1 MLTLAW
7 ANLMHR
13 KLRTALS
20 VLAVGI
26 GIALLLVSKGLA
38 NGSIAEV
45 NQRMQ
50 SVDAQLVVMP
60 AQDNVLFTNGAP
72 FSGIFERLLAREA
85 DDRGPLATAVI
96 PVFFAQVRMGGQQ
109 QRLFGIDPHQM
120 SLFLGSRRVL
130 EGRAFDQALSMAER
144 VAERRRSAAHIT
156 ANQPPAATQ
165 AADRDAP
172 ATAELVE
179 QERLD
184 PEFLAAGSELVID
197 DRLRRVGELDRAV
210 GAERPYRIGDE
221 VRVMGHAFR
230 IVGIVEAGVAGRV
243 FAPIQTLREILNGGD
258 NWSTMFFIKLRA
270 DVDPVAAADRFQA
283 VLPPEA
289 RVELKTEYGK
299 LLHESFAQVNTYMTA
314 SSGLALVVCFLF
326 ILLTMYTMVLE
337 RTREIGILKALGMTR
352 LGLLSMSISEALVVS
367 GAGVLTGIALA
378 YAARYVLS
386 IVRPL
391 LTVELPLGMLAAAA
405 VLAVIGGGLSALYPG
420 YRAARLEPAIA
431 LSCE

>member
-50 SVDAQLVVMP
+50 SVDAQLVVLP
-60 AQDNVLFTNGAP
+60 AQENILFTNGAP
-72 FSGIFERLLAREA
+72 FPGIFERLIARQSDE
-85 DDRGPLATAVI
+85 RGPLASAVI

-109 QRLFGIDPHQM
+109 QRLFGIDPRQM
-120 SLFLGSRRVL
+120 KLFLGSRRVL
-130 EGRAFDQALSMAER
+130 EGRAFDQAFSMADKISDLRRPTSQVVE
-144 VAERRRSAAHIT
+144 AE
-156 ANQPPAATQ
+156 PLPAKI
-165 AADRDAP
+165 
-172 ATAELVE
+172 
-179 QERLD
+179 
-184 PEFLAAGSELVID
+184 LAAGSELVID
-197 DRLRRVGELDRAV
+197 DRLRRVGEFDPAT
-210 GAERPYRIGDE
+210 GGNRPYQIGDE
-221 VRVMGHAFR
+221 IRVMGRAFR

-243 FAPIQTLREILNGGD
+243 FAPIQTLREILNGGEP
-258 NWSTMFFIKLRA
+258 WSTMFFLKLRP
-270 DVDPVAAADRFQA
+270 DVDPVAAADRFQT
-283 VLPPEA
+283 VLGQQA
-289 RVELKTEYGK
+289 RVELKSEYGK
-299 LLHESFAQVNTYMTA
+299 LLHESFAQINTYMTA

-367 GAGVLTGIALA
+367 SAGVLTGIGLA

-386 IVRPL
+386 ILRPL
-391 LTVELPLGMLAAAA
+391 LTVDLPWGMLVAAAA
-405 VLAVIGGGLSALYPG
+405 LAVVGGGLSALYPG
-420 YRAARLEPAIA
+420 YRAARLEPAVA

>member
-50 SVDAQLVVMP
+50 TVDAQLVVLP
-60 AQDNVLFTNGAP
+60 AQENILFTNGAP
-72 FSGIFERLLAREA
+72 FPGIFERLIARQCDE
-85 DDRGPLATAVI
+85 RGPLASAVI

-109 QRLFGIDPHQM
+109 QRLFGIDPRQM
-120 SLFLGSRRVL
+120 NLFLGSRRVL
-130 EGRAFDQALSMAER
+130 EGRPFDQAFSMAEK
-144 VAERRRSAAHIT
+144 
-156 ANQPPAATQ
+156 
-165 AADRDAP
+165 
-172 ATAELVE
+172 TAELRRPTTQVVE
-179 QERLD
+179 AEPLPAQVLT
-184 PEFLAAGSELVID
+184 AGSELVID
-197 DRLRRVGELDRAV
+197 DRLRRVGEFDPV
-210 GAERPYRIGDE
+210 TGGNRPYRIGDE
-221 VRVMGHAFR
+221 IRVMGRGFR
-230 IVGIVEAGVAGRV
+230 IVGIVETGVAGRV
-243 FAPIQTLREILNGGD
+243 FAPIQTLREILNGGEP
-258 NWSTMFFIKLRA
+258 WSTMFFLKLRP
-270 DVDPVAAADRFQA
+270 DVDPVAAADHFQA
-283 VLPPEA
+283 VLGEQA

-314 SSGLALVVCFLF
+314 SSSLALVVCFLF

-367 GAGVLTGIALA
+367 SAGVLTGIGLA
-378 YAARYVLS
+378 YAARYILSVL
-386 IVRPL
+386 RPL
-391 LTVELPLGMLAAAA
+391 LTVELPLGMLVLAA

-420 YRAARLEPAIA
+420 YRAARLEPAVA